1 MGDNTLVPV
10 RTDKDG
16 PTNNLSSNQDDPK
29 GENNGLDEDGRA
41 EECETKQTKLRDW
54 IDECKIHSQHY
65 ESNSN
70 TTNDVQSGYLKDW
83 HLLQYLMN
91 KQKDHSDQPAP
102 ALPLYTTPTFFERDL
117 LNNFLQRYS
126 DGGDYKFVY
135 CVPAG
140 SQTRLHSDVLH

>member
-1 MGDNTLVPV
+1 
-10 RTDKDG
+10 
-16 PTNNLSSNQDDPK
+16 
-29 GENNGLDEDGRA
+29 
-41 EECETKQTKLRDW
+41 
-54 IDECKIHSQHY
+54 
-65 ESNSN
+65 
-70 TTNDVQSGYLKDW
+70 
-83 HLLQYLMN
+83 MN

-126 DGGDYKFVY
+126 DGDDYKFVY